1 MSDASPQPHVKQ
13 AEYGRPNSI
22 EEASNRFIVHPLSAL
37 VAKLAIRLKISANI
51 VSFIGLA
58 AGWLAAY
65 FYFKQS
71 ELIFVAL
78 GFLSMFAWHVFDG
91 ADGRVARATGT
102 SSPFGRIIDG
112 ICDHLVFGAVYI
124 AFVLYLLK
132 TGSSNAVWVLAIGA
146 AISHA
151 VQAAGYEERRQ
162 KYQRRSKGIS
172 RDQVTDDLLS
182 VDGKKSFLA
191 GIYDAAQRL
200 VSGGGSVL
208 DTKLQNLRSAG
219 VSEPRIQT
227 TINKTSKIVKAWSL
241 LNANNR
247 TIMIAVFAAL
257 QRPALYFI
265 YEIIVLNIVLIGLI
279 VYEKSAETQI
289 AAEAVT

>member
-1 MSDASPQPHVKQ
+1 MSDASPQPREKQ

-22 EEASNRFIVHPLSAL
+22 EEASNRFVVHPLSAII
-37 VAKLAIRLKISANI
+37 AKIAIRLRVSANV
-51 VSFIGLA
+51 VSFIGLG

-65 FYFKQS
+65 FYLKQS
-71 ELIFVAL
+71 ELIFVGL

-102 SSPFGRIIDG
+102 SSAFGRIIDG

-132 TGSSNAVWVLAIGA
+132 TGSSNAVWLLAIGA
-146 AISHA
+146 ALSHA

-162 KYQRRSKGIS
+162 KYQRRSKGVS
-172 RDQVTDDLLS
+172 RDDVTNKLLS

-191 GIYDAAQRL
+191 GLYDSAQKF
-200 VSGGGSVL
+200 VSGGGSAL
-208 DTKLQNLRSAG
+208 DTKLESMRATGAETQS
-219 VSEPRIQT
+219 
-227 TINKTSKIVKAWSL
+227 TINQTSKIVKAWSL

-247 TIMIAVFAAL
+247 TIMISVFAAF
-257 QRPALYFI
+257 QRPELYFV
-265 YEIIVLNIVLIGLI
+265 YEIIVLNIVLIGLL
-279 VYEKSAETQI
+279 VYEKNAEAQI
-289 AAEAVT
+289 ASELQT